1 MAGHPTR
8 LSVTFCHE
16 ARRNCL
22 LRPSELI
29 TDTLITDYFAAD
41 RKDYRTFL
49 VAPFVQRDHFVTYN
63 ALFPVVESD
72 YLAEKPTTDLNQLI
86 PNRKG
91 DGRIGSESQTVPKDP
106 DRDEK
111 LDYTKN

>member
-29 TDTLITDYFAAD
+29 TDYFAAE

-91 DGRIGSESQTVPKDP
+91 DERIGSESQTVEKDP

>member
-8 LSVTFCHE
+8 PSVTFCHE

-29 TDTLITDYFAAD
+29 TDTLIADYFAAD
-41 RKDYRTFL
+41 REDYRTFL

-63 ALFPVVESD
+63 PLFPVAESD
-72 YLAEKPTTDLNQLI
+72 YLAGKPATDLNQLI

-91 DGRIGSESQTVPKDP
+91 DERIGSESQTVQKDP